1 MKLSVLTREFE
12 RVIKQRNMLFPV
24 VVLMGISQVLLILMV
39 FWKDEKTILVPPV
52 LERPFSVDGS
62 AYSASYFEQMGL
74 FISNLILTKS
84 SSTSAS
90 QNTLLYKYIDPE
102 MIGSF
107 KRDLLDEEEFLKKDN
122 SGYVF
127 YPKETLVNL
136 GSKSVLI
143 KGERH
148 SYIGSQR
155 VDISNEAYRLTFV
168 LRGNILLLQNLQK
181 EKSND

>member
-12 RVIKQRNMLFPV
+12 RVIKQRNMLFPI
-24 VVLMGISQVLLILMV
+24 VVLMGISQVFLIMML

-90 QNTLLYKYIDPE
+90 QNTILYKYIDPE

-107 KRDLLDEEEFLKKDN
+107 KRDLLDEEEFLKKII
-122 SGYVF
+122 
-127 YPKETLVNL
+127 L
-136 GSKSVLI
+136 GMCFI
-143 KGERH
+143 
-148 SYIGSQR
+148 
-155 VDISNEAYRLTFV
+155 
-168 LRGNILLLQNLQK
+168 QK
-181 EKSND
+181 KPS